1 MENLFQ
7 TEIGAPQQSTSSTS
21 IPSNISSAFIR
32 RRKVCANCAA
42 GFTPS
47 RSLDFAAPQELRD
60 AASKNFCCLDCMW
73 SASFRRKDEACY
85 ARFQMGSPEET
96 PPSPGIFSAG
106 SSMGSSIHSRHG
118 GGDGGCGGG
127 GSGGKWA

>member
-1 MENLFQ
+1 MCPLCNPF
-7 TEIGAPQQSTSSTS
+7 GAPQQSTNSAS
-21 IPSNISSAFIR
+21 IPSTVSIFY
-32 RRKVCANCAA
+32 RKRKICTNCAA
-42 GFTPS
+42 AFSPS

-127 GSGGKWA
+127 GSGGRWA